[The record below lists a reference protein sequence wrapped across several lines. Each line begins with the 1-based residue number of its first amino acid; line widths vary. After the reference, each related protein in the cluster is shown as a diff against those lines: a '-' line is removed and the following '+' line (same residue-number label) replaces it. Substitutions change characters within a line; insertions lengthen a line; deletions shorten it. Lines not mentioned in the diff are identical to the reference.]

1 MSWETG
7 QTLQAG
13 KYTIEGVLGVGGF
26 GITYLAKDTVGQPVV
41 IKTLNET
48 AQRDPRFEQF
58 QQDFVNEALW
68 LAKCAHPHIVQIH
81 RVFQEA
87 GLWCLVMEYIA
98 GENLCSWV
106 KRRGVLAEAEALRYI
121 QQVGDALTLMH
132 QNGLLHRDVKPDNI
146 MLRSGRS
153 EAVLLDLGIARE
165 FTPNSTQTH
174 TAILSN
180 GYAPIE
186 QYEYQARRGA
196 CSDVYGLAATLY
208 YVLTGEVPKDAQV
221 RAYSLLRYNTD
232 PLDPVQQLNARV
244 SDATQR
250 AIHQGMA
257 VEANDRPQS
266 IQEWLALLPD
276 INTLPQTELD
286 FAEAPLL
293 TAPYRSAEKDLA
305 STTHLTPE
313 QRSVMATLPLMPQP
327 STPKASVAPLPAKP
341 WMRWI
346 GLTAVA
352 IVLSAALGSTL
363 ARWWLRQQASSRLA
377 EAQQLQADGQY
388 EECIATTNTIPSFL
402 YDDSQEL
409 LNQCA
414 EGLLNQAKALAA
426 DSEYGDAIREASQIP
441 VGSAV
446 GQEAQG
452 LISEWSDALI
462 QQATVLYRDEG
473 KLDEAIALLQ
483 AIPETT
489 PLSRLRQ
496 ETVQQWQ
503 AEWETNEETFA
514 EAEQALEAE
523 DWYGARS
530 KVNALTTAYWQNRAA
545 EISAAANSQ
554 IAAIEAEE
562 QRRQEQAAQEEAER
576 QQEATL
582 AAAHDRCLQSG
593 GNNGGAA
600 CQDYAQ
606 LCEADGGVFVA
617 DANFVDCLPMVEPD
631 KAPKEDSVPESD
643 SPPQNRDRI
652 LIPPPENRSPSS
664 PRLIVPIPGER

>member
-1 MSWETG
+1 MSWGTG

-26 GITYLAKDTVGQPVV
+26 GITYLAKDAIGQPLV

-48 AQRDPRFEQF
+48 AQRDPRFEQL

-106 KRRGVLAEAEALRYI
+106 KRRGVLAEAEALHYI
-121 QQVGDALTLMH
+121 QQVGDALILMH
-132 QNGLLHRDVKPDNI
+132 QNGLLHRDVKPENI

-196 CSDVYGLAATLY
+196 YSDVYGLAATLY
-208 YVLTGEVPKDAQV
+208 FLLTGEVPKDAQI
-221 RAYSLLRYNTD
+221 RAYSLLRYGTD
-232 PLDPVQQLNARV
+232 PLDSVQQLNPKV
-244 SDATQR
+244 SDATQA
-250 AIHQGMA
+250 AILQGMS

-266 IQEWLALLPD
+266 IQEWLALLPAIETVQSLD
-276 INTLPQTELD
+276 LD
-286 FAEAPLL
+286 FVESGPPDTNVKNL
-293 TAPYRSAEKDLA
+293 TPTAYA
-305 STTHLTPE
+305 TPE
-313 QRSVMATLPLMPQP
+313 QRSMMATLPLKPP
-327 STPKASVAPLPAKP
+327 IDPVAPAALPAKP
-341 WMRWI
+341 WIRWI
-346 GLTAVA
+346 GITTAAVVISAVVGSA
-352 IVLSAALGSTL
+352 I
-363 ARWWLRQQASSRLA
+363 ARWWLQQQATTRLA
-377 EAQQLQADGQY
+377 AAQQLQTAGQY
-388 EECIATTNTIPSFL
+388 EECLASVDAIPGVL
-402 YDDSQEL
+402 YDDAQAV

-414 EGLLNQAKALAA
+414 AGLLDRARELADNA
-426 DSEYGDAIREASQIP
+426 EYGEAIQEASKVPEESDEQP
-441 VGSAV
+441 
-446 GQEAQG
+446 EAQA
-452 LISEWSDALI
+452 LISEWSNALI
-462 QQATVLYRDEG
+462 EQATVLYREEG
-473 KLDEAIALLQ
+473 KLDEAIGLLEM
-483 AIPETT
+483 IPNTT
-489 PLSRLRQ
+489 PLSRIRE
-496 ETVQQWQ
+496 ETVQEWQ
-503 AEWETNEETFA
+503 AEWAKNQANLE
-514 EAEQALEAE
+514 EAEQALEIG

-530 KVNALTTAYWQNRAA
+530 KVNALTTPYWQNQAA
-545 EISAAANSQ
+545 EISTTANEQ
-554 IAAIEAEE
+554 IATIEAEE

-582 AAAHDRCLQSG
+582 AAAYDRCLESG
-593 GNNGGAA
+593 GNNGGEA

-617 DANFVDCLPMVEPD
+617 DANYIDCLPMVEPD
-631 KAPKEDSVPESD
+631 KSPKEDDVPESGSPTPRRD
-643 SPPQNRDRI
+643 RISVPPPQN
-652 LIPPPENRSPSS
+652 PSPST

>member
-1 MSWETG
+1 MPWGTG

-26 GITYLAKDTVGQPVV
+26 GITYLAKDSIGQPLV

-48 AQRDPRFEQF
+48 AQRDPRFEQL

-106 KRRGVLAEAEALRYI
+106 KRRGVLAEAEALHYI
-121 QQVGDALTLMH
+121 QQVGDALILMH
-132 QNGLLHRDVKPDNI
+132 QNGLLHRDVKPENI

-196 CSDVYGLAATLY
+196 YSDVYGLAATLY
-208 YVLTGEVPKDAQV
+208 FLLTGEVPKDAQI
-221 RAYSLLRYNTD
+221 RAYSLLRYGTD
-232 PLDPVQQLNARV
+232 PLDSVQQLNPNV
-244 SDATQR
+244 SDVTQA
-250 AIHQGMA
+250 AILQGMS

-266 IQEWLALLPD
+266 IQEWLALLPA
-276 INTLPQTELD
+276 IETVQSLNLD
-286 FAEAPLL
+286 FVESGPPDTNVKNL
-293 TAPYRSAEKDLA
+293 TPTAYA
-305 STTHLTPE
+305 TPE
-313 QRSVMATLPLMPQP
+313 QRSMMATLPLKPP
-327 STPKASVAPLPAKP
+327 IDPVAPAAPPAKP
-341 WMRWI
+341 WIRWI
-346 GLTAVA
+346 GITTAAVVISAVVGSA
-352 IVLSAALGSTL
+352 I
-363 ARWWLRQQASSRLA
+363 ARWWLQQQATTRLA
-377 EAQQLQADGQY
+377 AAQQLQTAGQY
-388 EECIATTNTIPSFL
+388 EECLASVDAIPGVL
-402 YDDSQEL
+402 YDDAQTV

-414 EGLLNQAKALAA
+414 AGLLDRARELADNA
-426 DSEYGDAIREASQIP
+426 EYGEAIQEASKVPEESDEQP
-441 VGSAV
+441 
-446 GQEAQG
+446 EAQA

-462 QQATVLYRDEG
+462 EQATVLYREEG
-473 KLDEAIALLQ
+473 KLDEAIGLL
-483 AIPETT
+483 AMIPNTT
-489 PLSRLRQ
+489 PLSRIRE
-496 ETVQQWQ
+496 ETVQEWRDEWAKNQ
-503 AEWETNEETFA
+503 ATLE
-514 EAEQALEAE
+514 EAEQALEIG

-530 KVNALTTAYWQNRAA
+530 KVNVLTTPYWQNQAA
-545 EISAAANSQ
+545 EISTTANEQ
-554 IAAIEAEE
+554 IATIEAEE

-582 AAAHDRCLQSG
+582 AAAYDRCLESG
-593 GNNGGAA
+593 GNNGGEA

-617 DANFVDCLPMVEPD
+617 DANYIDCLPMVEPD
-631 KAPKEDSVPESD
+631 KSPKEDDTPESGSPTPRRDRISVP
-643 SPPQNRDRI
+643 PPQN
-652 LIPPPENRSPSS
+652 PSPST

>member
-1 MSWETG
+1 MPWGTG

-26 GITYLAKDTVGQPVV
+26 GITYLAKDAIGQPLV

-48 AQRDPRFEQF
+48 AQRDPRFEQL

-106 KRRGVLAEAEALRYI
+106 KRRGVLAEAEALHYI
-121 QQVGDALTLMH
+121 QQVGDALILMH
-132 QNGLLHRDVKPDNI
+132 QNGLLHRDVKPENI

-196 CSDVYGLAATLY
+196 YSDVYGLAATLY
-208 YVLTGEVPKDAQV
+208 FLLTGEVPKDAQI
-221 RAYSLLRYNTD
+221 RAYSLLRYGTD
-232 PLDPVQQLNARV
+232 PLDSVQQLNPNV
-244 SDATQR
+244 SDATQA
-250 AIHQGMA
+250 AILQGMS

-266 IQEWLALLPD
+266 IQEWLALLPAIETVQSLD
-276 INTLPQTELD
+276 LD
-286 FAEAPLL
+286 FVESGPPDTNVKNL
-293 TAPYRSAEKDLA
+293 TPTAYA
-305 STTHLTPE
+305 TPE
-313 QRSVMATLPLMPQP
+313 QRSMMATLPLKPP
-327 STPKASVAPLPAKP
+327 IDPVAPAAPPAKP
-341 WMRWI
+341 WIRWI
-346 GLTAVA
+346 GITTAAVVISAVVGSA
-352 IVLSAALGSTL
+352 I
-363 ARWWLRQQASSRLA
+363 ARWWLQQQATTRLA
-377 EAQQLQADGQY
+377 AAQQLQTAGQY
-388 EECIATTNTIPSFL
+388 EECIASVDAIPGVL
-402 YDDSQEL
+402 YDDAQAV

-414 EGLLNQAKALAA
+414 AGLLDRARELADNA
-426 DSEYGDAIREASQIP
+426 EYGEAI
-441 VGSAV
+441 
-446 GQEAQG
+446 QEANKVPEESDEQPEAQA

-462 QQATVLYRDEG
+462 EQATVLYREEG
-473 KLDEAIALLQ
+473 KLDEAIGLL
-483 AIPETT
+483 AMIPNTT
-489 PLSRLRQ
+489 PLSRIRE
-496 ETVQQWQ
+496 ETVQEWQ
-503 AEWETNEETFA
+503 AEWAKNQATLE
-514 EAEQALEAE
+514 EAEQALEIG

-530 KVNALTTAYWQNRAA
+530 KVNVLTTPYWQNQAA
-545 EISAAANSQ
+545 EISTTANEQ
-554 IAAIEAEE
+554 IATIEAEE

-582 AAAHDRCLQSG
+582 AAAYDRCLESG
-593 GNNGGAA
+593 GNNGGEA

-617 DANFVDCLPMVEPD
+617 DANYIDCLPMVEPD
-631 KAPKEDSVPESD
+631 KSPKEDDVPESGSPTPRRD
-643 SPPQNRDRI
+643 RISVPPPQN
-652 LIPPPENRSPSS
+652 PSPST